1 MVVFSLNSEITHSI
15 CRQLSADNNDI
26 HLIETSDG
34 SHSLFVRSLNETYHS
49 RHGAMQES
57 QWVFIKHGL
66 PWPRLRS
73 ATGARPPLREIP
85 ELSSRG
91 TVPERSRGT
100 VPERS
105 RGHILEVGFG
115 TGLNALLAMRW
126 AEEHRVHV
134 HFTTLETNV
143 LPMEVAE
150 QLNYCETDISEKPEF
165 ERSREQLSSQQS
177 PVPERSSTALTNR
190 RGQNMRERFLLMHS
204 CPWNEDI
211 AITPHFTLHK
221 ALREVQAEA
230 SESQFDVIFFDAFGP
245 PTQPEMWTP
254 AIFQRMFN
262 ALKPGGILV
271 TYCAKGQVRRDM
283 QSVGFSVE
291 RLPGPPGKR
300 EMLRATKPANHG

>member
-1 MVVFSLNSEITHSI
+1 MRLEDSFFGAAVVCFFFAMNSDLCGKSIGRGLVVFSLNSEITHSI

-49 RHGAMQES
+49 RHGAVQES
-57 QWVFIKHGL
+57 QWVFIKQGL
-66 PWPRLRS
+66 DHLQESKKTR
-73 ATGARPPLREIP
+73 I
-85 ELSSRG
+85 
-91 TVPERSRGT
+91 
-100 VPERS
+100 
-105 RGHILEVGFG
+105 HEVGFG

-143 LPMEVAE
+143 LSLELAG
-150 QLNYCETDISEKPEF
+150 QLNYASSEQECSVF
-165 ERSREQLSSQQS
+165 LS
-177 PVPERSSTALTNR
+177 THAA
-190 RGQNMRERFLLMHS
+190 
-204 CPWNEDI
+204 PWNQDI
-211 AITPHFTLHK
+211 VITPHFTLHK
-221 ALREVQAEA
+221 ALREVQSEVSEA
-230 SESQFDVIFFDAFGP
+230 SYDVIFFDAFGP

-283 QSVGFSVE
+283 QSVGFTVE

-300 EMLRATKPANHG
+300 EMLRATKPAHHE